1 MGIFE
6 TSLFILNYVKVRKI
20 AQEGAQKRFA
30 HLILLSQLLIWISFF
45 LKKVGF
51 LTLAICCH
59 TIIFVGNSQGF
70 YAALIA

>member
-1 MGIFE
+1 LESIPWLHKRLKIRALE
-6 TSLFILNYVKVRKI
+6 EARKLY
-20 AQEGAQKRFA
+20 AN
-30 HLILLSQLLIWISFF
+30 LILLDQLLIWIYFF